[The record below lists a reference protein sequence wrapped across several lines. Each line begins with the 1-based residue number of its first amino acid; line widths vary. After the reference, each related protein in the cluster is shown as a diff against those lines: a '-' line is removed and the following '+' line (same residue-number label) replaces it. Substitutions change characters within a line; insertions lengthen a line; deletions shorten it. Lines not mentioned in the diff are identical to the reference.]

1 MANRQITQQM
11 KINIIHKLL
20 VNALIL
26 VSLGLLAV
34 GVFAPLMTLEKF
46 YFFENQVSLY
56 LALVDLFGRH
66 EWMLFSII
74 LLFSIVVPLLKC
86 LFLFLVWNTSRPSAS
101 HKRYLYWLAHYG
113 KWSMLDVFIVAL
125 LLVTVKLDV
134 IANVQVHYGIYA
146 FAASVFL
153 TMILTHWISRSSR

>member
-1 MANRQITQQM
+1 MAVNVVHRQF
-11 KINIIHKLL
+11 
-20 VNALIL
+20 VNVLIL
-26 VSLGLLAV
+26 VALGLLAV

-56 LALVDLFGRH
+56 LALIDLFSRQ
-66 EWMLFSII
+66 EWLLFSII
-74 LLFSIVVPLLKC
+74 LLFSIVVPLVKC
-86 LFLFLVWNTSRPSAS
+86 LFLFLVWNNNLRSSRRR
-101 HKRYLYWLAHYG
+101 RYLRWLAHYG

-153 TMILTHWISRSSR
+153 TMLLTHWISHHRG